1 MKNTERGRSILH
13 RYSNVIASL
22 LDMIMDNQ
30 PRSRQHQA
38 EIERPMWVVVFR
50 PLRLPGPAVGQGR
63 RGEGEKAGKGRCG
76 ESVVVGSNHTRM
88 GREEGRRDM
97 DEKIRYSI
105 N

>member
-22 LDMIMDNQ
+22 LEMITDNQ

-38 EIERPMWVVVFR
+38 EIERPMWVVAFR

-63 RGEGEKAGKGRCG
+63 REEGEKAGQGRSG
-76 ESVVVGSNHTRM
+76 ESVVVGLDHTRM
-88 GREEGRRDM
+88 GRGGM
-97 DEKIRYSI
+97 PLGHG
-105 N
+105 